1 MNVHYI
7 ASALTEIQFKSSTA
21 VSKAWYRNYCEYF
34 FCKSMYKSHA
44 LDIGAPR
51 CVASCGLATQL
62 RLSCGMS
69 SKAGLLGTNSRSTM
83 VAKSGR
89 LWYSRFLHN
98 DRIVRQR
105 HNFYIAHFN

>member
-1 MNVHYI
+1 MFIILHLHSQKFN
-7 ASALTEIQFKSSTA
+7 SSQTLLSI
-21 VSKAWYRNYCEYF
+21 VSYRNHCEYF

-44 LDIGAPR
+44 LNIGAPR
-51 CVASCGLATQL
+51 CAASCGLATQL

-69 SKAGLLGTNSRSTM
+69 SKAGLLGTTSRSTM

-98 DRIVRQR
+98 DRIVEQR
-105 HNFYIAHFN
+105 HNL